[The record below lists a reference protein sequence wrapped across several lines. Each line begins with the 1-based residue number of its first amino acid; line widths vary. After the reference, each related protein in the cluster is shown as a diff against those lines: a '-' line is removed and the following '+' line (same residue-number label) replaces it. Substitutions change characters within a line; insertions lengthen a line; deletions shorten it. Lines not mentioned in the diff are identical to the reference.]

1 MNQSVIEFLDF
12 PGESKRG
19 RLLGSS
25 RISIWYNLNGSNKMY
40 AATFSNDIVNEKAMI
55 RIGKIGPDYCFV
67 FSDNEGMKIYRNGN
81 GRSKKRNMLFNCK
94 GFVKLFF
101 PDMAENNEGKD
112 RKVFDIQKI
121 NDEVYILKNEV
132 K

>member
-1 MNQSVIEFLDF
+1 MNQNVIEFLDF
-12 PGESKRG
+12 PGDQKRG
-19 RLLGSS
+19 RMLGEG

-40 AATFSNDIVNEKAMI
+40 AVTFSNDIQSEKSLV
-55 RIGKIGPDYCFV
+55 RIGKLGSDYCLV
-67 FSDNEGMKIYRNGN
+67 FSDEDGIKLYRNGN

-101 PDMAENNEGKD
+101 PDMAENKEGKD
-112 RKVFDIQKI
+112 RKVFNLQKI
-121 NDEVYILKNEV
+121 NDEVYIIKNEV